1 MGTASASTSL
11 PCRMLAA
18 ANAAYLID
26 GNGNFTP
33 PPPGTN
39 PIYDAVGWTATPTAI
54 VGTSGIDNED
64 LNACLVGTSGDGVVV
79 AFRGTLP
86 LTNPL
91 TFEETM
97 DWLQDFL
104 VGPYTDSTIQTWGS
118 GVMVHPG
125 WWDAVQSIASS
136 LSAQLQTLNPQTG
149 SFYFTGH
156 SKGGPMASIAA
167 MNYAVPNNGQA
178 LPVLYTFAS
187 PRPGNAA
194 FATAFANA
202 GLTQT
207 RYENL
212 NDIAPLLP
220 PSASDITNVLDVLL
234 GDAEYWELI
243 DKIWYNV
250 LTSLLNNTVAPW
262 NYTALGTGYYIDQN
276 GNLQP
281 ADTYAQWGAVLGTA
295 TGGGLSPIADA
306 HCAAC
311 PGTNCEGGYMTGV
324 CPGFC
329 S

>member
-1 MGTASASTSL
+1 MATTSL
-11 PCRMLAA
+11 ACRMLAA

-33 PPPGTN
+33 PSPGTN
-39 PIYDAVGWTATPTAI
+39 PIYDAVGWTGTPTAI
-54 VGTSGIDNED
+54 VGTSGLDNQD

-86 LTNPL
+86 LTTPP
-91 TFEETM
+91 TFEEIM

-104 VGPYTDSTIQTWGS
+104 VGPCTDSTIQTWGS

-125 WWDAVQSIASS
+125 WWDAVESIASK
-136 LSAQLQTLNPQTG
+136 LRTQLQSLNPQKG

-156 SKGGPMASIAA
+156 SKGGPLASIAA
-167 MNYAVPNNGQA
+167 MNYAMPSAGQT

-187 PRPGNAA
+187 PRPGN
-194 FATAFANA
+194 TAFANAFASA

-207 RYENL
+207 RYENI

-220 PSASDITNVLDVLL
+220 PSASDVTNVLDVTL
-234 GDAEYWELI
+234 ELAKDFGKI
-243 DKIWYNV
+243 DTIWYNV
-250 LTSLLNNTVAPW
+250 LTSLLNNVVAKW
-262 NYTALGTGYYIDQN
+262 DYAAVGSGYYIDQG

-281 ADTYAQWGAVLGTA
+281 ADPAAQWGAVFGSA
-295 TGGGLSPIADA
+295 EAGGLSTIAQA

-311 PGTNCEGGYMTGV
+311 PASGCQGGYMTGV

-329 S
+329 SS